1 MVKIKVLAFIGA
13 RGGSKRLP
21 KKNLQKIGKKTL
33 IEVTIEQALQSKLI
47 DKIVF
52 TSEDKVMIEN
62 ASQYGDRIGIHY
74 RNPELS
80 KDDVDIDEVVK
91 DVSNNYPDYDTIV
104 ILQVDHPFK
113 TPEMID
119 KCINAFKDNS
129 VQDVITYKNNKRTG
143 SIRVISRDA
152 LFSGLPTGH
161 IYLIEDHPNFIDIH
175 TSEDLEKANEII
187 PNCFICGSSNAGR
200 FKGEKNLWKCNAC
213 DVVFQYPQNDFEYS
227 TYSNSR
233 DAGRKKR
240 IEQYKLDIKEIMR
253 YKKSGSFLDVGCG
266 DGTFLTYLPNTFEK
280 DGIDVRGKYRVG
292 DFPSYK
298 FNEKYEVVHMRG
310 TLEHLKQPRFYI
322 EKAYNI
328 LKADGLLIIS
338 HLPNIDNYPKMK
350 GLIKPDE
357 HLFYFNPGS
366 ITKLLEDNGFKIL
379 DILFP
384 FYDTPYQYDYGAHF
398 MNVMSIYARR
408 R

>member
-52 TSEDKVMIEN
+52 SSEDKVMIEN
-62 ASQYGDRIGIHY
+62 ASQYGDRIDIHY

-187 PNCFICGSSNAGR
+187 PNCFICESSNVGR
-200 FKGEKNLWKCNAC
+200 FKGEKNLWNCNAC
-213 DVVFQYPQNDFEYS
+213 DMVFQYPQNDFEYS
-227 TYSNSR
+227 TYSNTR

-240 IEQYKLDIKEIMR
+240 IEQYKWDIKEIMR
-253 YKKSGSFLDVGCG
+253 FLR
-266 DGTFLTYLPNTFEK
+266 FLRKFE
-280 DGIDVRGKYRVG
+280 VT
-292 DFPSYK
+292 
-298 FNEKYEVVHMRG
+298 EV
-310 TLEHLKQPRFYI
+310 
-322 EKAYNI
+322 
-328 LKADGLLIIS
+328 
-338 HLPNIDNYPKMK
+338 
-350 GLIKPDE
+350 
-357 HLFYFNPGS
+357 
-366 ITKLLEDNGFKIL
+366 
-379 DILFP
+379 
-384 FYDTPYQYDYGAHF
+384 
-398 MNVMSIYARR
+398 
-408 R
+408 